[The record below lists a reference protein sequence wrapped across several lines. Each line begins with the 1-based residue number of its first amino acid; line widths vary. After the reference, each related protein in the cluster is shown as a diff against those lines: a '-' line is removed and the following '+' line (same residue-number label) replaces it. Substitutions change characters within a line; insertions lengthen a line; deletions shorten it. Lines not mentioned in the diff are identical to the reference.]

1 MKVCHGEDIALIGEN
16 GDDHDDD
23 DDEEEIK
30 AKGVPLLVELFQKTI
45 PHILSSLA
53 FYWRR

>member
-1 MKVCHGEDIALIGEN
+1 MKVCHGEDIALIGGK
-16 GDDHDDD
+16 GDDDD

-30 AKGVPLLVELFQKTI
+30 AKGVPLLVELFQKPI
-45 PHILSSLA
+45 PHILSLLA

>member
-16 GDDHDDD
+16 GDHD

-30 AKGVPLLVELFQKTI
+30 AKGVPLLVELFQKPI
-45 PHILSSLA
+45 QHILSSLA

>member
-16 GDDHDDD
+16 GDNDDNE
-23 DDEEEIK
+23 DEEEIK
-30 AKGVPLLVELFQKTI
+30 AKGVPLLVELFQKPI

>member
-1 MKVCHGEDIALIGEN
+1 MKVCQGEDIALIGEN
-16 GDDHDDD
+16 GDHDDD
-23 DDEEEIK
+23 DEEEEIK
-30 AKGVPLLVELFQKTI
+30 AKGVPLLVELFQKPI

>member
-16 GDDHDDD
+16 GDHDDD
-23 DDEEEIK
+23 EEEEIK
-30 AKGVPLLVELFQKTI
+30 AKGVPLLVELFQKPI